1 MTQTQITRRMKL
13 YKIYMDLS
21 RIINLLKKFNLG
33 EFKAKNP
40 IIFAEASDPDE
51 ACHIAY
57 YRFVETIL
65 KQDDSIDTSK
75 LIKEISFG
83 VRIKKITTT

>member
-1 MTQTQITRRMKL
+1 MTQKQIVNRMKL

-21 RIINLLKKFNLG
+21 RVINLLKRFNLG
-33 EFKAKNP
+33 EFKTKTP
-40 IIFAEASDPDE
+40 IIFTEADNPDE

-65 KQDDSIDTSK
+65 KQDNSTDTSK
-75 LIKEISFG
+75 LIQDISFG
-83 VRIKKITTT
+83 VRITKITNS

>member
-1 MTQTQITRRMKL
+1 MTQIPIAHKMKL

-21 RIINLLKKFNLG
+21 KVINFLKKFNLG
-33 EFKAKNP
+33 EFKDKYP

-65 KQDDSIDTSK
+65 KQDNSINTSK
-75 LIKEISFG
+75 LIQDISFNI
-83 VRIKKITTT
+83 RIKKITTT